1 MKDIIDTVAENNI
14 RESFN
19 SPARPVVTLDVEK
32 YKIFLDDPALSEAEK
47 ENFLQALWSII
58 VTFVDLG
65 FGVHPLQEVCVQEN
79 EHSDDELKE
88 AFDRA
93 DGVDSYRR
101 QKKDGGLAGGLE
113 ME

>member
-1 MKDIIDTVAENNI
+1 MKNIIDTVTENNL
-14 RESFN
+14 REAFN
-19 SPARPVVTLDVEK
+19 SPARPVVTVDVEK
-32 YKIFLDDPALSEAEK
+32 YKAFLDDPSLSEAEK
-47 ENFLQALWSII
+47 EDFLQALWSII

-65 FGVHPLQEVCVQEN
+65 FGVHPLQEVCAREG

-93 DGVDSYRR
+93 DGVDSYGK
-101 QKKDGGLAGGLE
+101 QLKDGSPAGGLE